1 MKRHPEA
8 EPGGRRLLAPVQI
21 THTNV
26 PYSLKLYEKE
36 DISLEI
42 RVAQRATSIKPSPT
56 LAVTAKAAEL
66 KAAGRDIIALSAGE
80 PDFDTPAHIKEAAIK
95 AIRDGKTKYTAAGG
109 MPELKRAVADKFQ
122 RENDLAYDPDQIL
135 VSCGAKHSIY
145 NLMQAL
151 LNPGDEV
158 IIPSP
163 YWVSYPDMAK
173 LAGAEPVVIRAGIK
187 NRFKITP
194 KQLGRFI
201 TDKTRLLIINSPS
214 NPTGVSYTGAEL
226 TEIAAVLVEYPDI
239 VILTDDIYEHIL
251 WGQDGFL
258 NIVNVCPE
266 LGNRTVVVNGVS
278 KAYSMTGWRIGFL
291 GGPLSLAKAA
301 QKIQSQS
308 TSNPSSV
315 SQYAALAALNGDQS
329 YIRESREVFK
339 QRHDFVHAGLNSIDG
354 VECTA
359 SDGTFYS
366 FPDMQGVIDRLDG
379 IKNDIELG
387 AYLLEQAEVA
397 LVPGS
402 AFGAKGYMRLSYAT
416 SMENL
421 ETALERL
428 KAALG

>member
-1 MKRHPEA
+1 M
-8 EPGGRRLLAPVQI
+8 
-21 THTNV
+21 N
-26 PYSLKLYEKE
+26 
-36 DISLEI
+36 I
-42 RVAQRATSIKPSPT
+42 RAAQRAASIKPSPT

-80 PDFDTPAHIKEAAIK
+80 PDFDTPEHIKEAAIR
-95 AIRDGKTKYTAAGG
+95 AIRDGRTKYTAAGG
-109 MPELKRAVADKFQ
+109 MPELKEAVVNKFQ
-122 RENDLAYDPDQIL
+122 RENNLNYQPEQIL

-158 IIPSP
+158 IIPAP

-173 LAGAEPVVIRAGIK
+173 LAGAEPVVIRAGIEQL
-187 NRFKITP
+187 FKITG
-194 KQLGRFI
+194 KQLEGAI
-201 TDKTRLLIINSPS
+201 TANSRLLIINSPS
-214 NPTGVSYTGAEL
+214 NPTGVSYSHEEL
-226 TEIAAVLVEYPDI
+226 AGLAAVLMNHPDI
-239 VILTDDIYEHIL
+239 AILTDDIYEHIL
-251 WGQDGFL
+251 WGQDSFS
-258 NIVNVCPE
+258 NILNVCPD
-266 LGNRTVVVNGVS
+266 LADRTVVVNGVS

-291 GGPLSLAKAA
+291 GGPLALVKEA

-315 SQYAALAALNGDQS
+315 SQHATLAALEGDQT
-329 YIRESREVFK
+329 YIRESTAIFR
-339 QRHDFVHAGLNSIDG
+339 QRHDFVFTGLNAIQG
-354 VECTA
+354 VECTP

-379 IKNDIELG
+379 IDTDVQLG

-421 ETALERL
+421 EAAIERL
-428 KAALG
+428 GDALG

>member
-1 MKRHPEA
+1 ME
-8 EPGGRRLLAPVQI
+8 
-21 THTNV
+21 N
-26 PYSLKLYEKE
+26 
-36 DISLEI
+36 
-42 RVAQRATSIKPSPT
+42 RVAQRAANIKPSPT

-80 PDFDTPAHIKEAAIK
+80 PDFDTPEHIKEAAIK
-95 AIRDGKTKYTAAGG
+95 AIHDGKTKYTAAGG
-109 MPELKRAVADKFQ
+109 MPELRQAVADKFL
-122 RENDLAYDPDQIL
+122 RENNLAYKPDQIL

-158 IIPSP
+158 IIPAP

-187 NRFKITP
+187 QRFKITG
-194 KQLGRFI
+194 KQLERSI
-201 TDKTRLLIINSPS
+201 TGNTRLVMFNSPS
-214 NPTGVSYTGAEL
+214 NPTGVSYSDTELAEL
-226 TEIAAVLVEYPDI
+226 AAVLVEHPEI

-251 WGQDGFL
+251 WGQDGFR
-258 NIVNVCPE
+258 NILNVCPE
-266 LGNRTVVVNGVS
+266 LADRTVVVNGVS
-278 KAYSMTGWRIGFL
+278 KAYSMTGWRIGYL
-291 GGPLSLAKAA
+291 GGPLALVKAA

-308 TSNPSSV
+308 TSNPSSI
-315 SQYAALAALNGDQS
+315 SQYAALAALNGDQT
-329 YIRESREVFK
+329 YIRESAAIFK
-339 QRHDFVHAGLNSIDG
+339 QRHDFVHAGLNGIDG

-366 FPDMQGVIDRLDG
+366 FPNMQGVIERLDRVN
-379 IKNDIELG
+379 NDVELG
-387 AYLLEQAEVA
+387 EYLLEQAEVA

-421 ETALERL
+421 EKAIQRL
-428 KAALG
+428 KDALD

>member
-1 MKRHPEA
+1 M
-8 EPGGRRLLAPVQI
+8 
-21 THTNV
+21 
-26 PYSLKLYEKE
+26 
-36 DISLEI
+36 EI
-42 RVAQRATSIKPSPT
+42 RVAQRAANVKPSPT

-95 AIRDGKTKYTAAGG
+95 AIHDGKTKYTAVGG
-109 MPELKRAVADKFQ
+109 IPDLKQAVADKFQ
-122 RENDLAYDPDQIL
+122 RENDLAYEPDQIL

-163 YWVSYPDMAK
+163 YWVSYPDMVK
-173 LAGAEPVVIRAGIK
+173 LAGAEPVVIRAGIG

-201 TDKTRLLIINSPS
+201 TDKTRLLMINSPS
-214 NPTGVSYTGAEL
+214 NPTGVSYSGEEL
-226 TEIAAVLVEYPDI
+226 AEIATVLVEHPDI

-251 WGQDGFL
+251 WGRDGFK

-266 LGNRTVVVNGVS
+266 LAGRTVVVNGVS

-291 GGPLSLAKAA
+291 GGPRALVRAA

-315 SQYAALAALNGDQS
+315 SQYAALAALNGDQG
-329 YIRESREVFK
+329 YIRESRAVFK
-339 QRHDFVHAGLNSIDG
+339 QRHDFVLAGLNGIDG

-387 AYLLEQAEVA
+387 EYLLEQAEIA

-421 ETALERL
+421 EAAIDRL
-428 KAALG
+428 GKALG

>member
-1 MKRHPEA
+1 M
-8 EPGGRRLLAPVQI
+8 
-21 THTNV
+21 
-26 PYSLKLYEKE
+26 
-36 DISLEI
+36 EI
-42 RVAQRATSIKPSPT
+42 KVANRAASIKPSPT

-66 KAAGRDIIALSAGE
+66 RAAGRDIIALSAGE
-80 PDFDTPAHIKEAAIK
+80 PDFDTPGHIKDAAIK
-95 AIRDGKTKYTAAGG
+95 AIHDGKTKYTAAGG
-109 MPELKRAVADKFQ
+109 LPELKQAVIDKFQ
-122 RENDLAYDPDQIL
+122 RENALTYKPEQVL

-151 LNPGDEV
+151 LNPGEEV
-158 IIPSP
+158 IIPAP

-173 LAGAEPVVIRAGIK
+173 LAGAEPVVIKTGLE
-187 NRFKITP
+187 NRFKITR
-194 KQLGRFI
+194 KQLHGAI
-201 TDKTRLLIINSPS
+201 TDKSRLFMINSPS
-214 NPTGVSYTGAEL
+214 NPTGVSYSETELAEIAGLL
-226 TEIAAVLVEYPDI
+226 TEHPEII
-239 VILTDDIYEHIL
+239 ILTDDIYEHIL
-251 WGQDGFL
+251 WGQSEFK

-266 LGNRTVVVNGVS
+266 LYDRTVVVNGVS
-278 KAYSMTGWRIGFL
+278 KAYSMTGWRIGYL
-291 GGPLSLAKAA
+291 GGPLPLVKAA

-308 TSNPSSV
+308 TSNPSSI
-315 SQYAALAALNGDQS
+315 SQYAAIAALNGDQT
-329 YIRESREVFK
+329 YINESMAIFK

-366 FPDMQGVIDRLDG
+366 FPNMQGVIDKLDG
-379 IKNDIELG
+379 INNDIELG
-387 AYLLEQAEVA
+387 EYLLEQAQVA

>member
-1 MKRHPEA
+1 M
-8 EPGGRRLLAPVQI
+8 EP
-21 THTNV
+21 
-26 PYSLKLYEKE
+26 S
-36 DISLEI
+36 
-42 RVAQRATSIKPSPT
+42 VAQRAANIKPSPT

-66 KAAGRDIIALSAGE
+66 RAAGRDIIALSAGE
-80 PDFDTPAHIKEAAIK
+80 PDFDTPEHIKEAAIK

-109 MPELKRAVADKFQ
+109 MPELRQAVADKFR
-122 RENDLAYDPDQIL
+122 RENSLDYQPDQIL

-187 NRFKITP
+187 QRFKISG
-194 KQLGRFI
+194 KQLERFI
-201 TDKTRLLIINSPS
+201 TGNTRLVMFNSPS
-214 NPTGVSYTGAEL
+214 NPTGVSYSDTELAEL
-226 TEIAAVLVEYPDI
+226 AAVLVEHPEI
-239 VILTDDIYEHIL
+239 VVLTDDIYEHIL
-251 WGQDGFL
+251 WGQDGFR
-258 NIVNVCPE
+258 NILNVCPD
-266 LGNRTVVVNGVS
+266 LANRTVVVNGVS
-278 KAYSMTGWRIGFL
+278 KAYSMTGWRIGYL
-291 GGPLSLAKAA
+291 GGPVSLVNAA

-308 TSNPSSV
+308 TSNPSSI
-315 SQYAALAALNGDQS
+315 SQHAALAALNGDQT
-329 YIRESREVFK
+329 YINESTAIFK
-339 QRHDFVHAGLNSIDG
+339 QRHDFVHAGLNDIDG

-359 SDGTFYS
+359 ADGTFYS
-366 FPDMQGVIDRLDG
+366 FPNMQGVIDRLDG

-387 AYLLEQAEVA
+387 EYLLKRAEVA

-421 ETALERL
+421 ETAIDRL
-428 KAALG
+428 RAALD

>member
-1 MKRHPEA
+1 M
-8 EPGGRRLLAPVQI
+8 
-21 THTNV
+21 
-26 PYSLKLYEKE
+26 
-36 DISLEI
+36 EI
-42 RVAQRATSIKPSPT
+42 RVAQRAASIKPSPT

-80 PDFDTPAHIKEAAIK
+80 PDFDTPEHIKEAATR

-109 MPELKRAVADKFQ
+109 MPELKQAVADKFR
-122 RENDLAYDPDQIL
+122 RENDLAYEAQQIL

-158 IIPSP
+158 IVPAP
-163 YWVSYPDMAK
+163 YWVSYLDMPK
-173 LAGAEPVVIRAGIK
+173 LAGAEPVVVRAGIES
-187 NRFKITP
+187 RFKITG
-194 KQLGRFI
+194 KQLARSI
-201 TDKTRLLIINSPS
+201 TGKSRLLMLNSPS
-214 NPTGVSYTGAEL
+214 NPTGVSYSGAEL
-226 TEIAAVLVEYPDI
+226 EDIAEVLVEHPDI
-239 VILTDDIYEHIL
+239 IILTDDIYEHIL
-251 WGQDGFL
+251 WGQDDFK

-266 LGNRTVVVNGVS
+266 LAGRTVVVNGVS
-278 KAYSMTGWRIGFL
+278 KAYSMTGWRIGYL
-291 GGPLSLAKAA
+291 GGPASLVKAA

-315 SQYAALAALNGDQS
+315 SQYAAVAALNGDQT
-329 YIRESREVFK
+329 YIRESTAIFK
-339 QRHDFVHAGLNSIDG
+339 QRHDFVLAGLNSIDG

-366 FPDMQGVIDRLDG
+366 FPNMQGVIDRLDG
-379 IKNDIELG
+379 INNDVKLG
-387 AYLLEQAEVA
+387 EYLLEQAEVA

-421 ETALERL
+421 EAAIQRL
-428 KAALG
+428 KDALG

>member
-1 MKRHPEA
+1 M
-8 EPGGRRLLAPVQI
+8 
-21 THTNV
+21 
-26 PYSLKLYEKE
+26 
-36 DISLEI
+36 EI
-42 RVAQRATSIKPSPT
+42 RVANRAASIRPSPT

-66 KAAGRDIIALSAGE
+66 RAAGRDIIALSAGE
-80 PDFDTPAHIKEAAIK
+80 PDFDTPGHIKDAAIK
-95 AIRDGKTKYTAAGG
+95 AIHDGKTKYTAAGG
-109 MPELKRAVADKFQ
+109 LPELKQAVIDKFQ
-122 RENDLAYDPDQIL
+122 RENALTYKPGQVL

-151 LNPGDEV
+151 LNPGEEV
-158 IIPSP
+158 IIPAP

-173 LAGAEPVVIRAGIK
+173 LAGAEPVVIK
-187 NRFKITP
+187 TVLENRFKITR
-194 KQLGRFI
+194 KQLHGAI
-201 TDKTRLLIINSPS
+201 TDKSRLFMINSPS
-214 NPTGVSYTGAEL
+214 NPTGVSYSETELAEIAGLL
-226 TEIAAVLVEYPDI
+226 TEHPEII
-239 VILTDDIYEHIL
+239 ILTDDIYEHIL
-251 WGQDGFL
+251 WGQSEFK

-266 LGNRTVVVNGVS
+266 LYDRTVVVNGVS
-278 KAYSMTGWRIGFL
+278 KAYSMTGWRIGYL
-291 GGPLSLAKAA
+291 GGPLPLVKAA

-308 TSNPSSV
+308 TSNPSSI
-315 SQYAALAALNGDQS
+315 SQYAAIAALNGDQT
-329 YIRESREVFK
+329 YINESMAIFK

-366 FPDMQGVIDRLDG
+366 FPNMQGVIDKLDG
-379 IKNDIELG
+379 INNDIELG
-387 AYLLEQAEVA
+387 EYLLEQAEVA

>member
-1 MKRHPEA
+1 M
-8 EPGGRRLLAPVQI
+8 
-21 THTNV
+21 
-26 PYSLKLYEKE
+26 
-36 DISLEI
+36 DI
-42 RVAQRATSIKPSPT
+42 RVANRAASVRPSPT

-66 KAAGRDIIALSAGE
+66 RAAGRDIIALSAGE
-80 PDFDTPAHIKEAAIK
+80 PDFDTPEHIKEAATR

-109 MPELKRAVADKFQ
+109 MPELKQAVADKFR
-122 RENDLAYDPDQIL
+122 RENDLEYDPLQIL

-145 NLMQAL
+145 NIMQAL

-158 IIPSP
+158 IIPAP

-173 LAGAEPVVIRAGIK
+173 LAGAEPVVIPAGIEH
-187 NRFKITP
+187 RFKITQ

-201 TDKTRLLIINSPS
+201 TDKTRLLMINSPS
-214 NPTGVSYTGAEL
+214 NPTGVSYSDTEL
-226 TEIAAVLVEYPDI
+226 SDIAALLLEHPEITV
-239 VILTDDIYEHIL
+239 LTDDIYEHIL
-251 WGQDGFL
+251 WGQEGFR

-266 LGNRTVVVNGVS
+266 LAGRTVVVNGVS
-278 KAYSMTGWRIGFL
+278 KAYSMTGWRIGYL
-291 GGPLSLAKAA
+291 GGPLSLVKAA

-315 SQYAALAALNGDQS
+315 SQYAAMAALNGDQT
-329 YIRESREVFK
+329 YIRESTAIFK
-339 QRHDFVHAGLNSIDG
+339 QRHDFVLAGLNGIDG
-354 VECTA
+354 VDCTA

-366 FPDMQGVIDRLDG
+366 FPNMQGVIDKLDD

-387 AYLLEQAEVA
+387 EYLLERAEVA

-421 ETALERL
+421 ETAIQRL
-428 KAALG
+428 TDALG

>member
-1 MKRHPEA
+1 M
-8 EPGGRRLLAPVQI
+8 
-21 THTNV
+21 
-26 PYSLKLYEKE
+26 
-36 DISLEI
+36 EI
-42 RVAQRATSIKPSPT
+42 RVANRAASIRPSPT

-66 KAAGRDIIALSAGE
+66 RAAGRDIIALSAGE
-80 PDFDTPAHIKEAAIK
+80 PDFDTPGHIKDAAIK
-95 AIRDGKTKYTAAGG
+95 AIHDGKTKYTAAGG
-109 MPELKRAVADKFQ
+109 LPELKQAVIDKFQ
-122 RENDLAYDPDQIL
+122 RENALTYKPGQVL

-151 LNPGDEV
+151 LNPGEEV
-158 IIPSP
+158 IIPAP

-173 LAGAEPVVIRAGIK
+173 LAGAEPVVIKTGLE
-187 NRFKITP
+187 NRFKITR
-194 KQLGRFI
+194 KQLHGAI
-201 TDKTRLLIINSPS
+201 TDKSRLFMINSPS
-214 NPTGVSYTGAEL
+214 NPTGVSYSETELAEIAGLL
-226 TEIAAVLVEYPDI
+226 TEHPEII
-239 VILTDDIYEHIL
+239 ILTDDIYEHIL
-251 WGQDGFL
+251 WGQSEFK

-266 LGNRTVVVNGVS
+266 LYDRTVVVNGVS
-278 KAYSMTGWRIGFL
+278 KAYSMTGWRIGYL
-291 GGPLSLAKAA
+291 GGPLPLVKAA

-308 TSNPSSV
+308 TSNPSSI
-315 SQYAALAALNGDQS
+315 SQYAAIAALNGDQT
-329 YIRESREVFK
+329 YINESMAIFK

-366 FPDMQGVIDRLDG
+366 FPNMQGVIDKLDG
-379 IKNDIELG
+379 INNDIELG
-387 AYLLEQAEVA
+387 EYLLEQAEVA

>member
-1 MKRHPEA
+1 M
-8 EPGGRRLLAPVQI
+8 
-21 THTNV
+21 
-26 PYSLKLYEKE
+26 
-36 DISLEI
+36 EI
-42 RVAQRATSIKPSPT
+42 KVANRAASIRPSPT

-66 KAAGRDIIALSAGE
+66 RAAGRDIIALSAGE
-80 PDFDTPAHIKEAAIK
+80 PDFDTPGHIKDAAIK
-95 AIRDGKTKYTAAGG
+95 AIHDGKTKYTAAGG
-109 MPELKRAVADKFQ
+109 LPELKQAVIDKFQ
-122 RENDLAYDPDQIL
+122 RENALTYKPGQVL

-151 LNPGDEV
+151 LNPGEEV
-158 IIPSP
+158 IIPAP

-173 LAGAEPVVIRAGIK
+173 LAGAEPVVIKTGLE
-187 NRFKITP
+187 NRFKITR
-194 KQLGRFI
+194 KQLHGAI
-201 TDKTRLLIINSPS
+201 TDKSRLFMINSPS
-214 NPTGVSYTGAEL
+214 NPTGVSYSETELAEIAGLL
-226 TEIAAVLVEYPDI
+226 TEHPEII
-239 VILTDDIYEHIL
+239 ILTDDIYEHIL
-251 WGQDGFL
+251 WGESEFK

-266 LGNRTVVVNGVS
+266 LYDRTVVVNGVS
-278 KAYSMTGWRIGFL
+278 KAYSMTGWRIGYL
-291 GGPLSLAKAA
+291 GGPLPLVKAA

-308 TSNPSSV
+308 TSNPSSI
-315 SQYAALAALNGDQS
+315 SQYAAIAALNGDQT
-329 YIRESREVFK
+329 YINESMAIFK

-366 FPDMQGVIDRLDG
+366 FPNMQGVIDKLDG
-379 IKNDIELG
+379 INNDIELG
-387 AYLLEQAEVA
+387 EYLLEQAEVA